1 MSNRDTLRDFQSR
14 LASRLQEARVSGVA
28 ASWLAVEAGGAR
40 LLFPLSHS
48 GEIFPWTRVQTV
60 PYVQP
65 WFLGVANLRGGLS
78 GVVDIGAFL
87 SGKSAAPRSDFAYAQ
102 CRLVAL
108 NPLLDVNCALLVDRL
123 LGLRSVDAFVASTE
137 PPADSEYLG
146 HSYED
151 AQGLQWQELN
161 LQLLSRNPSFLS
173 ISH

>member
-48 GEIFPWTRVQTV
+48 GEIFPWTRVQPV

-87 SGKSAAPRSDFAYAQ
+87 SGQPVAPRTDFAYAQ

-123 LGLRSVDAFVASTE
+123 LGLRSVDAFVASSE
-137 PPADSEYLG
+137 PPADTAFLG
-146 HSYED
+146 HRYED
-151 AQGLQWQELN
+151 AQGLTWQELN

-173 ISH
+173 ISP